1 MKISVQKLNPQGL
14 RLTGKNNKMKI
25 KSIHHIAIL
34 TDVYEKSK
42 SFYTE
47 VLGFEVVNEVYRE
60 ERRSYKLDLAIK
72 GLYQIELF
80 SFPDYKARASFP
92 EAKGLRHLAFAVD
105 DVEAAAKELAD
116 KGVQTE
122 GVRTDEYSGKKFCFF
137 YDPNGQPLELYE
149 V

>member
-1 MKISVQKLNPQGL
+1 
-14 RLTGKNNKMKI
+14 MKI

-34 TDVYEKSK
+34 TDDYEKSK

-47 VLGFEVVNEVYRE
+47 VLGFEIVNEVYRE
-60 ERRSYKLDLAIK
+60 ERRSYKLDLAIN
-72 GLYQIELF
+72 GLYQVELF
-80 SFPDYKARASFP
+80 SFPDYKERASIP
-92 EAKGLRHLAFAVD
+92 EAKGLRHLAFAVE
-105 DVEAAAKELAD
+105 DVNAAAKELEE
-116 KGVQTE
+116 KGVKTE